1 MKHLFAAA
9 LLAVT
14 AILGITQ
21 DSQAGGLFRRNR
33 GGDGCAAPCDQPC
46 AQVAPAPVV
55 EARWE
60 ERKVTRYKPVM
71 VEREI
76 DVVECK
82 RVAREEKYAFTV
94 SVPVERMEKRKI
106 SVATPVQKEVEF
118 VYTVMVPRVVEKKV
132 QVCNYRIDRQM
143 VTEKVPVCRTVCVN
157 YVDECGRC
165 CVRREQV
172 TDMVERTR
180 CVVTR
185 VPVMEER
192 VVQTTVC
199 EAVQQK
205 GKKMIC
211 EIVRSEREEMV
222 KVCSFEQQKREGVR
236 TIYDVVT
243 EKVKRKIQ
251 VCEMQSYEEVVRVQ
265 VGGCAPVYQNDCY
278 GGGSGGGHHGGRG
291 GFFRRGGGGGCCN

>member
-1 MKHLFAAA
+1 MKHLFAVA
-9 LLAVT
+9 LLAIT

-21 DSQAGGLFRRNR
+21 DSQANGGLFRRNR
-33 GGDGCAAPCDQPC
+33 GGDGCAPPCDQPC

-55 EARWE
+55 EAKWE

-76 DVVECK
+76 DVLECK
-82 RVAREEKYAFTV
+82 RVAREEKYTFTV
-94 SVPVERMEKRKI
+94 SVPVEKMEKRKI
-106 SVATPVQKEVEF
+106 SVATPVQKEVDYT
-118 VYTVMVPRVVEKKV
+118 YTVMVPRVVEKKV

-172 TDMVERTR
+172 TEMVERTR

-192 VVQTTVC
+192 TVSTTIC
-199 EAVQQK
+199 EAVQQQ
-205 GKKMIC
+205 GKRTIC

-251 VCEMQSYEEVVRVQ
+251 VCEMQAYEETVRVQ
-265 VGGCAPVYQNDCY
+265 ICPPACPSDCN
-278 GGGSGGGHHGGRG
+278 GGGGHHGGGRG
-291 GFFRRGGGGGCCN
+291 GLFRRGGGH